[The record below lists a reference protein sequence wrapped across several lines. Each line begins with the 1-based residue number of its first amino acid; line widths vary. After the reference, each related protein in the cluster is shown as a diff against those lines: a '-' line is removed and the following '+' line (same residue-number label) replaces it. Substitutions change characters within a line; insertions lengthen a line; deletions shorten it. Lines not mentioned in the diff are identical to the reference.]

1 MFHFYTP
8 DVLRGYRSGTLVENE
23 LSQLTCPFRYK
34 EDIASEQKEALL
46 ELCKKHT
53 HRKVREVNVYHFLG
67 LFIYSFCSR

>member
-46 ELCKKHT
+46 DLCKKHT
-53 HRKVREVNVYHFLG
+53 HHKVRQVIVYHFRSSHVYA
-67 LFIYSFCSR
+67 FYSR